1 MRYPQMNASQ
11 TIRANGTRLRAPGS
25 KHSSR
30 SDRLAMQLRR
40 LPRCLLALSERYNQ
54 VLIEDLGKS
63 VQAHLKNVQ
72 QQRRSIVDD

>member
-1 MRYPQMNASQ
+1 
-11 TIRANGTRLRAPGS
+11 
-25 KHSSR
+25 
-30 SDRLAMQLRR
+30 LRR